1 MKVTTPKLPP
11 VLVEIAVADFVSE
24 ASLEACRLTNFDLT
38 GTDARI
44 ISLDEVRLE
53 KVVLAEAKL
62 QKLTGRDVIAKNCD
76 FSATDCAE
84 SSFQRAAFE
93 GGRMTGLD
101 CSKGIFKDV
110 AFTGCK
116 LDMANFRFCKM
127 TSVTFKDCLLTD
139 ADFLGAELKDVSF
152 ESCLL
157 ERTEFT
163 HSKLKNIDLR
173 SSELID
179 LKGWQYLK
187 GAIIDGVQLMTA
199 APYLANE
206 LGIKVAD

>member
-1 MKVTTPKLPP
+1 MKITVPQLPP
-11 VLVEIAVADFVSE
+11 ELVEIPAADFVSE
-24 ASLEACRLTNFDLT
+24 ASLEACRLVSADLA
-38 GTDARI
+38 GTDASI

-62 QKLTGRDVIAKNCD
+62 QKLAGRDVIAKNCD
-76 FSATDCAE
+76 FSAANCAE
-84 SSFQRAAFE
+84 SSFQRSAFE

-101 CSKGIFKDV
+101 CSKGVFKDV
-110 AFTGCK
+110 TFRGCK
-116 LDMANFRFCKM
+116 LDMANFRFCKL
-127 TSVTFKDCLLTD
+127 TSVKFKDCVLTD
-139 ADFLGAELKDVSF
+139 ADFLAAELKDVSF

-163 HSKLKNIDLR
+163 HSKLKNVDLR